1 MANKLT
7 YRTPHS
13 PSHILPLE
21 DAQTTARH
29 EKHLA
34 FLNVSMG
41 VLISERNNHEVRSYK
56 IQGVSVECQIFKNVK
71 EKCNKYMLSQ
81 KCKRQMM
88 AV

>member
-21 DAQTTARH
+21 DAHTTARH

-41 VLISERNNHEVRSYK
+41 VLISEREIIMK
-56 IQGVSVECQIFKNVK
+56 
-71 EKCNKYMLSQ
+71 
-81 KCKRQMM
+81 
-88 AV
+88 